1 MLGALHRL
9 QRMPSDVAR
18 RCLWQAQHH
27 PFARPTV
34 DYPDWYLQRWHC
46 LPEGYLSRR
55 SAELYDQ
62 TFRRIYAG
70 FRERAVFGAVRAALP
85 GATDAAV
92 LEIGCGTGRLL
103 TALRSAMP
111 RVSVAGADLSP
122 FMVEAA
128 ARNSGLQIRTLHPG
142 EVATEPAGIV
152 HADARRLPWQDGQ
165 FDVVAASHLIGHVP
179 MSAAAEIIAEAWR
192 VLRPGGRIVVAEHR
206 WHRLPLDGATVV
218 GQGETAGGT
227 VRFLTL
233 QRG

>member
-1 MLGALHRL
+1 
-9 QRMPSDVAR
+9 
-18 RCLWQAQHH
+18 
-27 PFARPTV
+27 
-34 DYPDWYLQRWHC
+34 
-46 LPEGYLSRR
+46 
-55 SAELYDQ
+55 
-62 TFRRIYAG
+62 
-70 FRERAVFGAVRAALP
+70 
-85 GATDAAV
+85 
-92 LEIGCGTGRLL
+92 
-103 TALRSAMP
+103 MP